1 MCKHPIQLGYNTVPC
16 GQCKECRI
24 RYATSWAVRCVL
36 ESQKYKEN
44 VFLTLTFND
53 EHLPFSRSLDKKT
66 LQKFLK
72 RFRKQV
78 YPVKIRFFASGEYGK
93 HEGKRPH
100 YHLLIFGIGVK
111 NPVFENLRWDYKHQ
125 GFWCDCKAWKDERG
139 DSIGNCFIGTVTIQS
154 AYYVAKYSVK
164 KLTGQLGKEYYEQR
178 GVIPEFSLS
187 SRRPGIGL
195 GYLESQQDTIL
206 KKNYIGING
215 SKYPIPRYFHKKL
228 KETLSFYELYL
239 SGQSFEQ
246 ALKDREEWFK
256 LYDELDDPYT
266 YLRDRNIQR
275 DRNLQ
280 KKEEIMK
287 GVL

>member
-1 MCKHPIQLGYNTVPC
+1 MCTHPIQLGHNTVPC

-36 ESQKYKEN
+36 ESQKHKEN

-53 EHLPFSRSLDKKT
+53 EHLPPNRSLDKKT

-78 YPVKIRFFASGEYGK
+78 YPAKVRFFASGEYGK
-93 HEGKRPH
+93 CEGKRPH
-100 YHLLIFGIGVK
+100 YHLLVFGIGIK

-139 DSIGNCFIGTVTIQS
+139 DSIGNCFIGTITIKS

-195 GYLESQQDTIL
+195 DYLESQQDTIL
-206 KKNYIGING
+206 KKNCIGING

-228 KETLSFYELYL
+228 KESLPFYELYL

-246 ALKDREEWFK
+246 ALKDRKEWFK

-280 KKEEIMK
+280 KKQEIMK